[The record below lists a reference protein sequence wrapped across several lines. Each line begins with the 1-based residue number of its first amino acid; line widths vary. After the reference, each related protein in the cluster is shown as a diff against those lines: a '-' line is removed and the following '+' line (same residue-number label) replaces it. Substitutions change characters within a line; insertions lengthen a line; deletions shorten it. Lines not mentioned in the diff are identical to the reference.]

1 MPHSHHFGKGSAEPG
16 ADEIAAFANADGGVL
31 LCGITDAGKVQGVS
45 RAQIVELDSVLIEV
59 SSDVIKPAVR
69 IRTHHAQL
77 GVESGKGRN
86 PTLSA
91 GHRFLGH
98 RYSPVRRI

>member
-1 MPHSHHFGKGSAEPG
+1 MHPPG
-16 ADEIAAFANADGGVL
+16 TRSADEVATFANADGGVL
-31 LCGITDAGKVQGVS
+31 LCGITDAGKVQGMS
-45 RAQIVELDSVLIEV
+45 RAQIVELDSVLVEV

-91 GHRFLGH
+91 GHRFLGQ